1 MLMKP
6 LAKLFAGTAVALIL
20 ATGGASAVPTALS
33 FGFNGIG
40 NYSVNTTNITA
51 ATATKTIPLLEAVNT
66 ISTPASATL
75 AGITT
80 TPITPVGFT
89 TGLILSTVDG
99 PTNLVVTVGNLTF
112 TFTSVSGVAT
122 IATTQNT
129 QGSLSEQFNG
139 TVTGDTT
146 PGTPFLG
153 QTASLSE
160 SCTQTALQ
168 TTSTINCSDTINTPG
183 LPTQTP
189 EPASL
194 ALFGAGLA
202 GLGLIRRRRARS

>member
-6 LAKLFAGTAVALIL
+6 FAKLIAGTATALIL
-20 ATGGASAVPTALS
+20 ATGGASAAPTVLS
-33 FGFNGIG
+33 FGFNGTG
-40 NYSVNTTNITA
+40 TYTVDTGNITA
-51 ATATKTIPLLEAVNT
+51 ATATKTIPVSEAVNT

-75 AGITT
+75 ANIVLDG
-80 TPITPVGFT
+80 PVAFP
-89 TGLILSTVDG
+89 TGLTLSTVNG
-99 PTNLVVTVGNLTF
+99 PTNVVVTVGNLTF
-112 TFTSVSGVAT
+112 TFTSVSAVSK
-122 IATTQNT
+122 IATTQTT
-129 QGSLSEQFNG
+129 QGSISEQFNG

-168 TTSTINCSDTINTPG
+168 TTSTINCSDTLNTPG

-194 ALFGAGLA
+194 ALFGAALA
-202 GLGLIRRRRARS
+202 GLGLIRRRARS

>member
-6 LAKLFAGTAVALIL
+6 LVKLIAGTAAALIL
-20 ATGGASAVPTALS
+20 ATGGASAAATVLS

-40 NYSVNTTNITA
+40 TYTVDTGNITA
-51 ATATKTIPLLEAVNT
+51 ATATKTIPLSEAVNT
-66 ISTPASATL
+66 ISTPVSATL
-75 AGITT
+75 ANILLSS
-80 TPITPVGFT
+80 PVAFP
-89 TGLILSTVDG
+89 TGLTLSTVDG
-99 PTNLVVTVGNLTF
+99 PANLVVTVGNLTF
-112 TFTSVSGVAT
+112 TFTSVSGAT
-122 IATTQNT
+122 KIATTLTT

-139 TVTGDTT
+139 TVTADTS
-146 PGTPFLG
+146 PGSPFLG

-168 TTSTINCSDTINTPG
+168 TTSTINCSDTLNTPG
-183 LPTQTP
+183 VPTETP

-202 GLGLIRRRRARS
+202 GFGLIRRRRARS

>member
-6 LAKLFAGTAVALIL
+6 LAKLIAGTAAALIL
-20 ATGGASAVPTALS
+20 ATGGASAVPTVLS
-33 FGFNGIG
+33 FGFNGTG
-40 NYSVNTTNITA
+40 TYTVDTGNITA
-51 ATATKTIPLLEAVNT
+51 ATATKTIPLSEAVNT

-75 AGITT
+75 AGIVLNS
-80 TPITPVGFT
+80 PVAFP
-89 TGLILSTVDG
+89 TGLTLATVNG
-99 PTNLVVTVGNLTF
+99 PTNVVVTVGNLTF
-112 TFTSVSGVAT
+112 TFTSVSSVT
-122 IATTQNT
+122 KIATTQTT
-129 QGSLSEQFNG
+129 QGSISEQFNG
-139 TVTGDTT
+139 TVTSDTT
-146 PGTPFLG
+146 PGAPFLG

-168 TTSTINCSDTINTPG
+168 TTSTINCSDTLNTPG

-202 GLGLIRRRRARS
+202 GLGLIRRRARS

>member
-6 LAKLFAGTAVALIL
+6 FAKLIAGTATALIL
-20 ATGGASAVPTALS
+20 ATGGASAAPTVLS
-33 FGFNGIG
+33 FGFNGTG
-40 NYSVNTTNITA
+40 TYTVDTGNITA
-51 ATATKTIPLLEAVNT
+51 ATATKTIPVSEAVNT

-75 AGITT
+75 ANIVLNG
-80 TPITPVGFT
+80 PVAFP
-89 TGLILSTVDG
+89 TGLTLSTVNG
-99 PTNLVVTVGNLTF
+99 PTNVVVTVGNLTF
-112 TFTSVSGVAT
+112 TFTSVSAVSK
-122 IATTQNT
+122 IATTQTT
-129 QGSLSEQFNG
+129 QGSISEQFNG

-168 TTSTINCSDTINTPG
+168 TTSTINCSDTLNTPG

-194 ALFGAGLA
+194 ALFGAALA
-202 GLGLIRRRRARS
+202 GLGLIRRRARS

>member
-6 LAKLFAGTAVALIL
+6 FAKLIAGTATALIL
-20 ATGGASAVPTALS
+20 ATGGASAAPTVLS
-33 FGFNGIG
+33 FGFNGTG
-40 NYSVNTTNITA
+40 TYTVDTGNITA
-51 ATATKTIPLLEAVNT
+51 ATATKTIPVSEAVNT

-75 AGITT
+75 ANIVLNG
-80 TPITPVGFT
+80 PVAFP
-89 TGLILSTVDG
+89 TGLTLSTVNG
-99 PTNLVVTVGNLTF
+99 PTNVVVTVGNLTF
-112 TFTSVSGVAT
+112 TFTSVSAVSK
-122 IATTQNT
+122 IATTQTT
-129 QGSLSEQFNG
+129 QGSISEQFNG

-168 TTSTINCSDTINTPG
+168 TTSTINCSDTLNTPG

-194 ALFGAGLA
+194 ALFGAALD
-202 GLGLIRRRRARS
+202 GLGLIRRRARS

>member
-6 LAKLFAGTAVALIL
+6 LAKLIAGTATALIL
-20 ATGGASAVPTALS
+20 ATGGASAAPTALS
-33 FGFNGIG
+33 FGFNGTG
-40 NYSVNTTNITA
+40 TYTVNTTNITL
-51 ATATKTIPLLEAVNT
+51 ATVSKTIPLSEAVNT
-66 ISTPASATL
+66 ISTPVSATL
-75 AGITT
+75 ANILLNSAVSF
-80 TPITPVGFT
+80 P
-89 TGLILSTVDG
+89 TGLTLSTVDG

-112 TFTSVSGVAT
+112 TFTSVSGAT
-122 IATTQNT
+122 KIATTQTT

-146 PGTPFLG
+146 PASPFLG

-168 TTSTINCSDTINTPG
+168 TTSTINCSDTLNTPG

-202 GLGLIRRRRARS
+202 ALGLIRRRVRS